1 MTEAGPEAMFKSY
14 LAEGR
19 FMLQYCRS
27 NASFIF
33 YPRVAAP
40 GSGDTTLEWREASG
54 IAHVYSV
61 TTVRPKPPAPPY
73 AVALVDLLEGPRM
86 MTHVAG
92 IAPEDVRIG
101 MKVRASIADREGQPA
116 VIFHPA

>member
-1 MTEAGPEAMFKSY
+1 MTEAGPEAIFKTY

-33 YPRVAAP
+33 YPRVATPA
-40 GSGDTTLEWREASG
+40 SGDTGVVWREASG
-54 IAHVYSV
+54 IGHIYSV
-61 TTVRPKPPAPPY
+61 TTVRPKPPAAPY
-73 AVALVDLLEGPRM
+73 TVALIDLLEGPRM
-86 MTHVAG
+86 MSNVCG
-92 IAPEDVRIG
+92 IAPEDVCIG
-101 MKVRASIADREGQPA
+101 MKVCASIADRDGRPA